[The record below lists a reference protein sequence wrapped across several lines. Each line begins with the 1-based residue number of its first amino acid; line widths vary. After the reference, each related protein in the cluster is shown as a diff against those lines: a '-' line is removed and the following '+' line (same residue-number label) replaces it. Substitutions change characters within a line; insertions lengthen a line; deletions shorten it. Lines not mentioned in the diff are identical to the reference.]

1 MKWKIC
7 ISYDPVLSPLV
18 KNPMEILVHVHKEV
32 NAGIF
37 KASAFIIYRK

>member
-7 ISYDPVLSPLV
+7 IPYDPVLSPLV
-18 KNPMEILVHVHKEV
+18 KNPMEILAHVHEEV